1 MTMRMA
7 RMSKQVLGID
17 PKMYRHFAAVTLA
30 ISGMVALFANGE
42 AQQAIA
48 KSNDQAEL
56 KRAEQK
62 KFGAK
67 KLVDNRSEGGSRGR
81 GSGFRDNID
90 GPMDGSGDGGGMI
103 PANLTVSAAP
113 VIVEVDKVAMA
124 RMSPEQRAAYL
135 RMLEAERR
143 RRLEQGPV
151 LPTQAQ
157 IDALASAAAARAGSD
172 SVD

>member
-1 MTMRMA
+1 MRMA

-17 PKMYRHFAAVTLA
+17 PKMYRHFAALTLA

-48 KSNDQAEL
+48 QSNEQAEL

-67 KLVDNRSEGGSRGR
+67 KLIDKRSEGGSRGR
-81 GSGFRDNID
+81 GSGFQDTID
-90 GPMDGSGDGGGMI
+90 GPMDGGGDGTSGVI
-103 PANLTVSAAP
+103 PAYLAVSAAP
-113 VIVEVDKVAMA
+113 VIVEADRAAMA
-124 RMSPEQRAAYL
+124 RMSPEQRKAYL

-143 RRLEQGPV
+143 KRMEQGPV
-151 LPTQAQ
+151 VPTQAQ
-157 IDALASAAAARAGSD
+157 ISALATAAAARAGSD